1 MKRIYQGVVGEPE
14 ENSQEFVAAEVARLN
29 VRRVQYI
36 VVVGILAHVTL
47 VVLFLLG
54 GAGASEPASTRLWRA
69 DIITAHSAMSVWLTA
84 IGIAT
89 YLLGRR
95 GSVNTRVASLIASV
109 MIVSYLLLGVAAA
122 TIDQL
127 TMPSISGLL
136 VISTGVAVVVL
147 IRPRWALVY
156 FVLEYL
162 LFYFSASWTQHDETV
177 LLSLRVNSLAAC
189 AISFLVTISIWRNQT
204 ATIRQRWLIGRQS
217 VELEEKNR
225 LLEAL
230 ATRDPLTNLL
240 NRAKFHELATLEASR
255 LSRNGR
261 SACLLLI
268 DLDNY
273 KQINDTYGHP
283 DGDQV
288 LREVAASISSLIRV
302 TDVAARFGGDEFA
315 VLLPDTTLVG
325 GAAVA
330 EKLRRV
336 IEEHRVEVPVGRVSI
351 TASVG
356 VSALVADS
364 SPTFDT
370 SYRAADAALY
380 RAKAGGRNRVEV
392 ADAVPADLFPS

>member
-1 MKRIYQGVVGEPE
+1 M
-14 ENSQEFVAAEVARLN
+14 
-29 VRRVQYI
+29 
-36 VVVGILAHVTL
+36 
-47 VVLFLLG
+47 
-54 GAGASEPASTRLWRA
+54 
-69 DIITAHSAMSVWLTA
+69 
-84 IGIAT
+84 
-89 YLLGRR
+89 
-95 GSVNTRVASLIASV
+95 
-109 MIVSYLLLGVAAA
+109 
-122 TIDQL
+122 
-127 TMPSISGLL
+127 
-136 VISTGVAVVVL
+136 
-147 IRPRWALVY
+147 
-156 FVLEYL
+156 
-162 LFYFSASWTQHDETV
+162 
-177 LLSLRVNSLAAC
+177 
-189 AISFLVTISIWRNQT
+189 
-204 ATIRQRWLIGRQS
+204 
-217 VELEEKNR
+217 
-225 LLEAL
+225 
-230 ATRDPLTNLL
+230 
-240 NRAKFHELATLEASR
+240 NRAKFNELATLEASR

-302 TDVAARFGGDEFA
+302 TDVAARFGGDELT

-356 VSALVADS
+356 VSSLVADS